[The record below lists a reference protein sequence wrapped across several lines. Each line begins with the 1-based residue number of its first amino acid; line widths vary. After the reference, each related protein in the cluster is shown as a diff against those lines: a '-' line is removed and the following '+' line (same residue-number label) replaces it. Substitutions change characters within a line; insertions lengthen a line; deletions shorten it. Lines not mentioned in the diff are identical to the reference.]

1 MGARAHL
8 KPVMDGGDV
17 IESYQRLLKFSNN
30 MLAHARKDDWAALI
44 ESEMVYVAE
53 VEKLQNYEIDAMLD
67 EGQQEQKL
75 ELLEQLLEQD
85 KEIRERLLARRQE
98 LEKLISSASQK
109 KKVEDAYLSS

>member
-1 MGARAHL
+1 MGARAYL

-17 IESYQRLLKFSNN
+17 IDSYQRLLTFSNN
-30 MLAHARKDDWAALI
+30 MLAHARNDDWAALI

-67 EGQQEQKL
+67 ENQQEEKL
-75 ELLEQLLEQD
+75 ALLEKLLEQD

>member
-1 MGARAHL
+1 
-8 KPVMDGGDV
+8 
-17 IESYQRLLKFSNN
+17 
-30 MLAHARKDDWAALI
+30 
-44 ESEMVYVAE
+44 
-53 VEKLQNYEIDAMLD
+53 MLD